1 MKKQICEQLS
11 FNFTKT
17 NIVAYLNSWPEAGLA
32 QNSLKTTGFPLSFLG
47 FNAIPGHSAPEMSPQ
62 PRELSGGEGMGLI
75 EEVEAGTSWG
85 VGSLTPPS
93 KERVE
98 RDH

>member
-1 MKKQICEQLS
+1 MKNQICEQLS

-47 FNAIPGHSAPEMSPQ
+47 FNARPGHSAPEMSPQ
-62 PRELSGGEGMGLI
+62 PRELGGGGLI
-75 EEVEAGTSWG
+75 EEAEASTSG
-85 VGSLTPPS
+85 GIGSLTPPS